1 MSCLR
6 LKRQL
11 IVFSGMASPSI
22 KPFQAFLMVL
32 LIVFWGSSFVVV
44 KQLLDDGL
52 TPVAVA
58 TFRFLVAG
66 AFFLIVLLVKKSVSP
81 NYSLSVERRDLLVFL
96 MLALSGVTFFFIIQ
110 YTGIQLAGSTIAAIM
125 VCLLSPI
132 LITVFSTRLFGE
144 HLKKAQF
151 IGIAVAAVGTLLVVL
166 ADLLNLKGN
175 MTFLVGTLILL
186 TTPLMWA
193 GYTLLGQKI
202 MKKYD
207 AFLVVA
213 YVSLLGGLCLIPF
226 SLAENSFALLFTM
239 NPSEWLGILY
249 LSLTC
254 SLLGYYIWFYVL
266 KKAGATA
273 STFLFA
279 EPLITAV
286 FAVMF
291 VSETLYPSVIVGA
304 VLIFAGVF
312 LVTFR
317 GEKKQK

>member
-1 MSCLR
+1 
-6 LKRQL
+6 
-11 IVFSGMASPSI
+11 
-22 KPFQAFLMVL
+22 MVL

-52 TPVAVA
+52 TPIAVA

-66 AFFLIVLLVKKSVSP
+66 AFFLIVLLVKKGLSP
-81 NYSLSVERRDLLVFL
+81 NYRLSVDRKDLLAFL
-96 MLALSGVTFFFIIQ
+96 ALALSGVTFFFIVQ

-132 LITVFSTRLFGE
+132 LITVFSSRLFGE

-151 IGIAVAAVGTLLVVL
+151 IGIAVASVGTLLVVL

-186 TTPLMWA
+186 STPFMWA
-193 GYTLLGQKI
+193 GYSLLGQKI
-202 MKKYD
+202 MQKYN

-213 YVSLLGGLCLIPF
+213 YVSLLGGICLIPF
-226 SLAENSFALLFTM
+226 SLAENSFTLLLTM
-239 NPSEWLGILY
+239 NLNEWLGILY

-291 VSETLYPSVIVGA
+291 VSETIYPSVIVGA
-304 VLIFAGVF
+304 FLIFAGVF

-317 GEKKQK
+317 GKSKDKLS